1 MTAPNGSER
10 WQNVSG
16 QDRRRILERLYR
28 AHHRRLVGRLAR
40 RLPDPGDAEEVAQEA
55 YLRCLAR
62 EAPGGGS
69 EVRSWLSYLFRVARN
84 LAIDRMRRE
93 AMTRDKLDLLAGD
106 SARSQE
112 ERRRPGV
119 HRPAPLS
126 LVEPA
131 SERMIDARGELVA
144 LAAAINDLDPRIR
157 QAFIWHR
164 FHGLAYAEIARR
176 LGVSVSSVEK
186 YIMTALLACRQARAR
201 ARIARHDG
209 ADEAIGA
216 LLGGQVGVPVAA
228 GVVEPPA
235 VVDHGR
241 DVRKTRARS
250 SEERDRKTN
259 PVRHGARRR

>member
-1 MTAPNGSER
+1 MR
-10 WQNVSG
+10 R
-16 QDRRRILERLYR
+16 QDHRRILERLYR
-28 AHHRRLVGRLAR
+28 THHRRLVGRLAR
-40 RLPDPGDAEEVAQEA
+40 RLPDPSDAEEVAQEA

-62 EAPGGGS
+62 AAPRDGN

-84 LAIDRMRRE
+84 LAIDRMRRDV
-93 AMTRDKLDLLAGD
+93 MTRDKLDLLAGD
-106 SARSQE
+106 AARRQE

-119 HRPAPLS
+119 HRSAPLS

-131 SERMIDARGELVA
+131 TERMIDARGELVA

-186 YIMTALLACRQARAR
+186 YIMTALLACRRAR
-201 ARIARHDG
+201 AHVRIAQRGG
-209 ADEAIGA
+209 AEEMIGS
-216 LLGGQVGVPVAA
+216 LLGEQVGVPVA
-228 GVVEPPA
+228 PA
-235 VVDHGR
+235 VVKPSSIVDDTQ
-241 DVRKTRARS
+241 DVRKTRAHS
-250 SEERDRKTN
+250 SEERDRQAN

>member
-1 MTAPNGSER
+1 M
-10 WQNVSG
+10 SG

-28 AHHRRLVGRLAR
+28 AHHRRLVARLAR

-62 EAPGGGS
+62 ETPAGR
-69 EVRSWLSYLFRVARN
+69 EAVRSWLSYLFRVARN

-93 AMTRDKLDLLAGD
+93 AMSRDKLEMLAGD
-106 SARSQE
+106 SARRQE

-119 HRPAPLS
+119 HGPAQLS
-126 LVEPA
+126 VVEPA
-131 SERMIDARGELVA
+131 AERMIDARGELVA
-144 LAAAINDLDPRIR
+144 LAAAINDLEPRIR

-186 YIMTALLACRQARAR
+186 YIMTALLACRQARSR
-201 ARIARHDG
+201 ARIARTDG
-209 ADEAIGA
+209 AQEGIDA
-216 LLGGQVGVPVAA
+216 LLGDQVGVPAA
-228 GVVEPPA
+228 TGRTA
-235 VVDHGR
+235 ASAGGDDGR

-250 SEERDRKTN
+250 SEGCDRGAE
-259 PVRHGARRR
+259 PARRGARKR

>member
-1 MTAPNGSER
+1 M
-10 WQNVSG
+10 SG

-28 AHHRRLVGRLAR
+28 AHHRRLIGRLAQ
-40 RLPDPGDAEEVAQEA
+40 RLPNPGDAEEVAQEA

-62 EAPGGGS
+62 EAPSEAS

-106 SARSQE
+106 SARSQK

-119 HRPAPLS
+119 HRAAPLS
-126 LVEPA
+126 LVEPV

-144 LAAAINDLDPRIR
+144 LAAAINDLEPRIR

-201 ARIARHDG
+201 ARIGRHGG
-209 ADEAIGA
+209 AERAIET
-216 LLGGQVGVPVAA
+216 LLADQVGVPVATGMA
-228 GVVEPPA
+228 EPSCI
-235 VVDHGR
+235 VNDEQ
-241 DVRKTRARS
+241 DVRTKQAHS
-250 SEERDRKTN
+250 SEKRDRKPN